1 MDYRKLGLFVLFWL
15 ILAKTFS
22 FEVILIGT
30 IICIAVYL
38 FNKDFYSLIQK
49 NRNFALPNLK
59 FLFSYITVL
68 IVEMFKSNFHVA
80 KVVLS
85 PKLKISSS
93 VVTINTK
100 LKNDFDKVVLANSIT
115 LTPGTLTL
123 DLIEDKLIIHCLD
136 KKVAKGL
143 KNVRF
148 EEMLL
153 KKEELF
159 ND

>member
-1 MDYRKLGLFVLFWL
+1 MNYRKLGLFVLFWL
-15 ILAKTFS
+15 ILAQTFS

-38 FNKDFYSLIQK
+38 FNKDLHSLIQK
-49 NRNFALPNLK
+49 NRNLVLPNLK

-93 VVTINTK
+93 IVIINTN
-100 LKNDFDKVVLANSIT
+100 LKSDFNKAVLANSIT
-115 LTPGTLTL
+115 LTPGTLAL

-136 KKVAKGL
+136 KEVAKGL
-143 KNVRF
+143 KNVKF
-148 EEMLL
+148 EQMLL